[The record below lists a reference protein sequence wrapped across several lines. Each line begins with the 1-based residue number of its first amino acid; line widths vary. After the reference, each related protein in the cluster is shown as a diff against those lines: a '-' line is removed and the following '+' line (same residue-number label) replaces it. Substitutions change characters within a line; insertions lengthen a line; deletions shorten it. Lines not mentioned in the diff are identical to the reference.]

1 MDEKTRPVQTTD
13 SPQRAEEACVAEE
26 VARTLAASG
35 FFPANRLEVSILD
48 GAVKLRGR
56 VASYYHKQM
65 AQVAALTVI
74 GRRQLVNEIEVT

>member
-13 SPQRAEEACVAEE
+13 SPQRAEEARVAEE

-35 FFPANRLEVSILD
+35 LFPANRLEVSIFD

-65 AQVAALTVI
+65 A
-74 GRRQLVNEIEVT
+74 